1 VFYSVVLEFD
11 GMEIGLRQSSPSSLE
26 AAYVDVHGTACL
38 RGGAVSMLNRAKQ
51 LLSSLGLKLLP
62 EGAESVSR
70 LDVAIDLVGQDLRTF
85 KRLKD
90 RGRFIARAKRST
102 DEYER
107 SECNGVYI
115 RSEHST
121 LRVYNKLADPEAQ
134 GAKLELLVARWGG
147 LPPAVTRVEFQSR
160 GVHLRL
166 NGIHSSADFVHRLPE
181 WADWLTSKWCR
192 LVTRVD
198 RGNKHHSRAKLHPLW
213 RRVRRALFGYL
224 GESEGIKLVRPEH
237 RGQGF
242 LLRQAL
248 GCLASRCAL
257 QGRAV
262 VSSADLE
269 REVLNAVREAARGF
283 DVLRVFRQKFGEAV
297 VSGRQFPEA
306 EAA

>member
-26 AAYVDVHGTACL
+26 AVYVDVHGTACL
-38 RGGAVSMLNRAKQ
+38 QRGAVSMLNRAKE
-51 LLSSLGLKLLP
+51 LLASLGLKLLP

-70 LDVAIDLVGQDLRTF
+70 LDVAVDLLGQDLATF

-90 RGRFIARAKRST
+90 RGRFIARAKRNR
-102 DEYER
+102 DEFER
-107 SECNGVYI
+107 LKCNGFYI
-115 RSEHST
+115 QSQHS
-121 LRVYNKLADPEAQ
+121 LMRVYDKLADPESQ
-134 GAKLELLVARWGG
+134 GTKLQLLAARWGG

-160 GVHLRL
+160 GEHLRL
-166 NGIHSSADFVHRLPE
+166 NGIRCVADFVHRLPE

-192 LVTRVD
+192 LVTSVD
-198 RGNKHHSRAKLHPLW
+198 RQNRNHGRARLHPLW
-213 RRVRRALFGYL
+213 RRVRRAMFGYL

-242 LLRQAL
+242 LLRQAV
-248 GCLASRCAL
+248 GCLASRFAV

-262 VSSADLE
+262 FSLDDLK
-269 REVLNAVREAARGF
+269 REVLKAVEDASRRFDVLGVCRQKFREAA
-283 DVLRVFRQKFGEAV
+283 